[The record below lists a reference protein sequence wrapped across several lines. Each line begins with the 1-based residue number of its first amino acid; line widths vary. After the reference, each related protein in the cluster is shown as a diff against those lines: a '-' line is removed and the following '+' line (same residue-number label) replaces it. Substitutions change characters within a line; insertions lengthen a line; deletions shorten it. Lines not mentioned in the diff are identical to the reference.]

1 MAQAAQYALNSR
13 SWLQLVSI
21 IQYVWNAFSYD
32 LTSPLELT
40 ETTAWKPLTIISEC
54 SLYLMEYLQKD
65 GKLRKVV
72 NREIDKV
79 KNQTS
84 QLKKHLKK
92 TTFKDDVVSDDGRA
106 EETK

>member
-1 MAQAAQYALNSR
+1 
-13 SWLQLVSI
+13 
-21 IQYVWNAFSYD
+21 
-32 LTSPLELT
+32 
-40 ETTAWKPLTIISEC
+40 
-54 SLYLMEYLQKD
+54 MEYLQKD